1 MALINC
7 PECGKEISEKAGS
20 CPNCGCPLNT
30 IEKAVEESKKTDGV
44 HYARPTGSLP
54 KREEKKRKKKT
65 WIWIVVGVIVLFV
78 LVGSSGGNSE
88 DVKEVAVEG
97 KTNEGV
103 VAEEKSNEAVT
114 VEETTMEAI
123 EYNAYTVDEMVSVL
137 NENALKAEKTFQDQ
151 YVEITGRLSVIDSD
165 GRYISLYPIN
175 DEWAIIGVQ
184 CYIQNEEQLNQV
196 LEMKMND
203 TIVLRGKIKSIGEI
217 MGYSLHIDSID

>member
-30 IEKAVEESKKTDGV
+30 IEKVVEESKKTDGV

-54 KREEKKRKKKT
+54 KREEKKQKKKT
-65 WIWIVVGVIVLFV
+65 WVWIVVGVIVLFV
-78 LVGSSGGNSE
+78 LVGSSGENSE
-88 DVKEVAVEG
+88 DVKEVAVEE
-97 KTNEGV
+97 KTNEEA
-103 VAEEKSNEAVT
+103 VAEEKSIEEVT
-114 VEETTMEAI
+114 VEEATEEAI
-123 EYNAYTVDEMVSVL
+123 EYNMYTVDEMVSVL

-151 YVEITGRLSVIDSD
+151 YVEITGRLNVIDSD
-165 GRYISLYPIN
+165 GNYISLTPVN

-196 LEMKMND
+196 LEMKMDD
-203 TIVLRGKIKSIGEI
+203 TIVLRGKIKSVGEI
-217 MGYSLHIDSID
+217 MGYSLDIDSID